1 MLIVGIGR
9 ILPILLLV
17 ATFLPGL
24 PGGSRLAVFLLAGL
38 ALVTG
43 GAMQKIALL
52 RNAAY
57 LRGIGVRFEG
67 DRAEAL
73 PSDNNQPERFE

>member
-1 MLIVGIGR
+1 
-9 ILPILLLV
+9 
-17 ATFLPGL
+17 
-24 PGGSRLAVFLLAGL
+24 VFLLAGL